1 MAVRQGPRLS
11 CGWQA
16 GLVAGDGERKKESGR
31 DWYEEEEKIVC
42 LFFIGC
48 KI

>member
-16 GLVAGDGERKKESGR
+16 GLVAGDGERKESGR